1 MKTSLNE
8 SKNNFKNNQVKQVTN
23 YYFTNIFEN
32 IQMFIMK
39 TIQIIIKLIKNIKP
53 LLFLG
58 PSGVGKDTIIN
69 RLIETYPN
77 VFYKLAS
84 YTTRPKRP
92 GEKEGIDYFFINE
105 EEFHKM
111 EKEEKL
117 FGIKKYNNNYY
128 ASNKGLLKEL
138 INKND
143 RIIILNYNIETVY
156 SIKNEIDFNCV
167 AIMPPQED
175 ELKKRLIRRGT
186 KPEEIDKRMKNSIEE
201 IKLINEANDIINY
214 RVVNDDID
222 ICLNKLMEY
231 IKASYPQFF
240 VNKA

>member
-1 MKTSLNE
+1 MNTSLNE
-8 SKNNFKNNQVKQVTN
+8 TKNNSQNNQVKLDT
-23 YYFTNIFEN
+23 YYFINMLEN

-39 TIQIIIKLIKNIKP
+39 TIQIIKDIFNNIKP

-69 RLIETYPN
+69 RLIDSYPN
-77 VFYKLAS
+77 IFYKLPS
-84 YTTRPKRP
+84 YTTRPMRP
-92 GEKEGIDYFFINE
+92 GEKEGVDYFFINE
-105 EEFHKM
+105 EEFHKK
-111 EKEEKL
+111 EKEGKL

-128 ASNKGLLKEL
+128 ASDKELLKEH

-143 RIIILNYNIETVY
+143 KIIILNYNIETVY

-167 AIMPPQED
+167 AIMPPHED
-175 ELKKRLIRRGT
+175 ELEKRLIKRGT

-201 IKLINEANDIINY
+201 IKMINEANDIINH

-222 ICLNKLMEY
+222 ICMNELMEY
-231 IKASYPQFF
+231 IKASYPRFF
-240 VNKA
+240 ENKV